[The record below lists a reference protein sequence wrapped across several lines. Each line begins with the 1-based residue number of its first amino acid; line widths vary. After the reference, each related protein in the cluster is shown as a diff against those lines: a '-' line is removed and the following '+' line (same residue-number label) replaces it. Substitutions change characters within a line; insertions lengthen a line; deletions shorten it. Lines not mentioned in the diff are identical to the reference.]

1 MWVPVTWD
9 LPGPE
14 VLGAHLHN
22 SSQSQ
27 KIPESGGVDTMELCT
42 EKTVAVPA
50 PPWGQ
55 CTDPS
60 PDRTQV
66 TASRHSANVI
76 PTTYVMN
83 CAQVARRADS
93 PLFPPAHSLS
103 SPKANGPG
111 EEGTVHGAAE
121 ESSKAQG
128 GRPYLGEASIG
139 ETKVTPKAPP
149 VIIIPGPHCSIPQA

>member
-1 MWVPVTWD
+1 MWVPVTCD

-14 VLGAHLHN
+14 VLGGHLHN
-22 SSQSQ
+22 SSQLQ
-27 KIPESGGVDTMELCT
+27 IPESRGVDTMELCT
-42 EKTVAVPA
+42 EKTVALPA

-83 CAQVARRADS
+83 CAQVARQADS
-93 PLFPPAHSLS
+93 PLFPPARSLS
-103 SPKANGPG
+103 SAKTNGPG

-121 ESSKAQG
+121 EFSKAQG
-128 GRPYLGEASIG
+128 VGLI
-139 ETKVTPKAPP
+139 
-149 VIIIPGPHCSIPQA
+149 

>member
-1 MWVPVTWD
+1 MAWVPVTCD

-14 VLGAHLHN
+14 VLGGHLHN
-22 SSQSQ
+22 SSQLQ
-27 KIPESGGVDTMELCT
+27 IPESRGVDTMELCT
-42 EKTVAVPA
+42 EKTVALPA

-83 CAQVARRADS
+83 CAQVARQADS
-93 PLFPPAHSLS
+93 PLFPPARSLS
-103 SPKANGPG
+103 SAKTNGPG

-121 ESSKAQG
+121 EFSKAQG
-128 GRPYLGEASIG
+128 VGLI
-139 ETKVTPKAPP
+139 
-149 VIIIPGPHCSIPQA
+149 